1 MKLKTKRI
9 SNHEI
14 VGPMPQIHKEKPD
27 QDGNF
32 PRGVSNR
39 NAGLEFVLKHAQ
51 TTGDTSGVIYFAD
64 DDNTYDLKLFDEIRK
79 TKKVSVFPVGFVGK
93 YLPFS
98 SYMKTKIS

>member
-1 MKLKTKRI
+1 MGLRKNIYETQEKRI

-14 VGPMPQIHKEKPD
+14 VGPMPQIQKEKPD

-39 NAGLEFVLKHAQ
+39 NAGLEFVLRHVQ

-64 DDNTYDLKLFDEIRK
+64 DDNTYSSKLFEE
-79 TKKVSVFPVGFVGK
+79 V
-93 YLPFS
+93 
-98 SYMKTKIS
+98 

>member
-1 MKLKTKRI
+1 MKLKKTRI

-14 VGPMPQIHKEKPD
+14 VGPMPPIHKEKPD

-64 DDNTYDLKLFDEIRK
+64 DDNTYSSMLFEE
-79 TKKVSVFPVGFVGK
+79 V
-93 YLPFS
+93 
-98 SYMKTKIS
+98 